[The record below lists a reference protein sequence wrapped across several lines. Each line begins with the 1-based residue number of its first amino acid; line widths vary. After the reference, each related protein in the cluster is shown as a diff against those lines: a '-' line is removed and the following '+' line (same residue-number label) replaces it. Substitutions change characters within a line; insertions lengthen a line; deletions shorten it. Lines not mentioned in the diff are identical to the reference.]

1 MTKCYMKSQ
10 HPSTKI
16 RRSKQHRFTCV
27 CRLIHLK
34 QKARR
39 EQLAA
44 LDARASPPRTEQIP
58 FPARVR
64 APLPAAAPHGRDA
77 SPPGAPDHRNGGELT
92 LFPLLA
98 HIPRTPA
105 PVDPICESDAFF
117 RAWGG
122 AASGRIR
129 PGGSSDGRGGALPRG
144 CSVFSREKEATEARR
159 PQAID
164 PCE

>member
-39 EQLAA
+39 DQLAA

-117 RAWGG
+117 RAWGRRG
-122 AASGRIR
+122 QRSDPTRRLIGRPRRRLAARLLGLFTGKGSYRGEEA
-129 PGGSSDGRGGALPRG
+129 PGD
-144 CSVFSREKEATEARR
+144 
-159 PQAID
+159 
-164 PCE
+164 